1 MIKIKAK
8 DFMRDAILFGI
19 TIVLLLA
26 ANLIT
31 VFGGSGWQTAVNIM
45 LVAIIMLNVS
55 IICSLVSNVRR
66 DFPLLIFVFAFDT
79 LLLGRVYNSW
89 INYNHKILL
98 LLEADSF
105 ENLFQAL
112 QIVAVSLFCIYL
124 AYRLAG
130 PIFNKR
136 ETAIRERG
144 LGAVNHNQLVPIIRQ
159 LSVIV
164 LLVSSVPFL
173 YILLKSA
180 LNVLR
185 GGYLNSFTS
194 TTDIPSVISR
204 LSMFFVPAFAVFL
217 ATLPN
222 KKQMKWPLMI
232 YGVYMLASLLTGR
245 RNTIVTE
252 ALMLIIYFVLRDS
265 LLEKSKRVLK
275 KRTVV
280 FAGIFGVAAMYLL
293 QLLALIRAG
302 LSLEGRG
309 FGEML
314 VSFFDSQGASF
325 RVVMETVNHIALFPR
340 ETAYQYLFYPF
351 ELFVHNNVVTSTLFG
366 LKPIIEV
373 QNSQFVQTTH
383 NFAHVLTYLVDP
395 GRYLTGGGFGT
406 SYIAEAYVAYRIL
419 GIVLVSLMIGLIF
432 RFFSSMLTRSWVVIA
447 CGLIAIKSFVYIP
460 RSFAFLWV
468 SEVFNITYLCFFVVI
483 YLAALIIAKLGTH
496 IRVVNPAEKPS
507 FAVGDQP

>member
-1 MIKIKAK
+1 MIKIKAN
-8 DFMRDAILFGI
+8 DFIRDTIFFGL
-19 TIVLLLA
+19 TILLLLT
-26 ANLIT
+26 ANLMT
-31 VFGGSGWQTAVNIM
+31 VFGGSGWQTGVHIM

-55 IICSLVSNVRR
+55 IICSLISNIRR
-66 DFPLLIFVFAFDT
+66 DFPLLVFVVAFDT

-105 ENLFQAL
+105 ENLFDAL
-112 QIVAVSLFCIYL
+112 QIVAVSLFCVYL
-124 AYRLAG
+124 VYRLVG
-130 PIFNKR
+130 PLFNKR
-136 ETAIRERG
+136 ETAIRE
-144 LGAVNHNQLVPIIRQ
+144 LGVGATSQNRLIPIIRQ

-164 LLVSSVPFL
+164 LLISSLAFFYTLFKMVF
-173 YILLKSA
+173 
-180 LNVLR
+180 NVLR
-185 GGYLNSFTS
+185 SGYLNSFTN
-194 TTDIPSVISR
+194 TVEIPSYISR
-204 LSMFFVPAFAVFL
+204 LSMFFVPAFAIFL

-222 KKQMKWPLMI
+222 KKQMKWPLAI
-232 YGVYMLASLLTGR
+232 YSVYMLASVFTGR

-252 ALMLIIYFVLRDS
+252 AFMLIIYFVMRDT

-275 KRTVV
+275 KRTVI
-280 FAGIFGVAAMYLL
+280 FAGIFGIAAMYLL

-325 RVVMETVNHIALFPR
+325 RVVMETVNHIALFPS

-373 QNSQFVQTTH
+373 QNSAFVQTTH

-395 GRYLTGGGFGT
+395 DRYLTGGGFGT
-406 SYIAEAYVAYRIL
+406 SFIAEAYVAYRIL
-419 GIVLVSLMIGLIF
+419 GVVLVSAMIGLIF

-447 CGLIAIKSFVYIP
+447 CALIAVKSFVYIP

-468 SEVFNITYLCFFVVI
+468 TEVFNITYLCFFVVI

-496 IRVVNPAEKPS
+496 VRAIDPAVKPS